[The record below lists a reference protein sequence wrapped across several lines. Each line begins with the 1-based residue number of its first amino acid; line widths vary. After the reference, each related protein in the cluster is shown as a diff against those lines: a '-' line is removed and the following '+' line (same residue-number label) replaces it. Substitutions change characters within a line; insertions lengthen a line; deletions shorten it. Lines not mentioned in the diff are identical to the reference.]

1 MPSRYTP
8 RFPATLLPG
17 LALLATLLPG
27 LADAAD
33 PALLRSP
40 NPVDGTEKTTP
51 IVGAGAHFS
60 WVIFHDLKPDLERVT
75 GRPITLY
82 GRNSALGLG
91 CGAGI
96 KNAGNHSPARPAFG
110 FVCCELDEAEIRK
123 HNLEVYPLAREP
135 LLILVNDTNPVSN
148 LSLQQVRDLFSGK
161 IRNWQEVGGEDKPV
175 VVVVRLHCKG
185 RPGHWKTILPS
196 ADKFRKDRLDVTSA
210 DDMVKKV
217 SDFTSAIGHTG
228 ATWTFRHQDRVKAL
242 TIDGYGP
249 TAANLKA
256 GAYPFYRTLSAV
268 TRKGVQGDVLTL
280 IREVQQG
287 RAFRAVA
294 GKYQLAPLGRD

>member
-1 MPSRYTP
+1 MPI
-8 RFPATLLPG
+8 RFPCRTLTGPG
-17 LALLATLLPG
+17 LALLAVLLPG
-27 LADAAD
+27 LAGAAD
-33 PALLRSP
+33 PVSLQSP
-40 NPVDGTEKTTP
+40 NPGDNTEKTTP

-75 GRPITLY
+75 GRPINLY

-91 CGAGI
+91 CNAGI
-96 KNAGNHSPARPAFG
+96 KNASHYHPDRPTFG

-123 HNLEVYPLAREP
+123 NNLDVYPLAHEP
-135 LLILVNDTNPVSN
+135 LLILVNRANPVSN
-148 LSLQQVRDLFSGK
+148 LGLQQVRDIFSGK
-161 IRNWQEVGGEDKPV
+161 IRNWKEVGGEDKPI
-175 VVVVRLHCKG
+175 VVVVRLHCKD

-196 ADKFRKDRLDVTSA
+196 ADRFRKDRLDVKSA

-217 SDFTSAIGHTG
+217 SDFSSAIGHTG
-228 ATWTFRHQDRVKAL
+228 ATWTFGPKDWVKSI
-242 TIDGYGP
+242 TIDGHAP

-256 GAYPFYRTLSAV
+256 GTYPFYRTLSAV
-268 TRKGVQGDVLTL
+268 TRKGVKGDVLTL

-294 GKYQLAPLGRD
+294 EKYQLVPLGRD